1 MLVVGLL
8 ALGAVACGD
17 DEDEPQASPAPA
29 PGPAQASDA
38 CEPGRLALVTPGTL
52 TVGTDKPA
60 FPPYFEDDDP
70 TNGKGFESA
79 VAYAVAGKLGFA
91 KNDVKWTTVPFN
103 SSYAPGPKDFD
114 FDINQISITP
124 KRAERVDFSMPYYTA
139 PQAVVALKTSPA
151 ASATSLSELA
161 DAKLGVQIGTTSLDA
176 VTELIKP
183 TTQPQVFNDSNDTV
197 RALKTRLVDAI
208 VVDLPTAFFLTAAEI
223 PEAKITGQFAAPGG
237 DDWGLVLAKDSK
249 LTPRASTRRSITSAW
264 ASSSGSRTSGMGR
277 PGRRARAAIGAPA
290 ASPALATPACPRGA
304 HRRRAKRQLAVSAA
318 STVVVLGLLA
328 TLVLTS
334 EGLLMRAKMF
344 FNWDDFV
351 ESFPAVLDGVL
362 LDIKLFVVVE
372 AAVLVLGYRARAH
385 PTCSGCLPS
394 ASRGARRSSAAASCL
409 PGSASPGARTSTPT
423 GCPEGSSS
431 ALRSRARS

>member
-79 VAYAVAGKLGFA
+79 VAYAVADKLGFA

-249 LTPRASTRRSITSAW
+249 LTPCVDQALDDLKSMGELERITNEW
-264 ASSSGSRTSGMGR
+264 MG
-277 PGRRARAAIGAPA
+277 GQAGAPE
-290 ASPALATPACPRGA
+290 L
-304 HRRRAKRQLAVSAA
+304 Q
-318 STVVVLGLLA
+318 
-328 TLVLTS
+328 
-334 EGLLMRAKMF
+334 
-344 FNWDDFV
+344 
-351 ESFPAVLDGVL
+351 
-362 LDIKLFVVVE
+362 
-372 AAVLVLGYRARAH
+372 
-385 PTCSGCLPS
+385 
-394 ASRGARRSSAAASCL
+394 
-409 PGSASPGARTSTPT
+409 
-423 GCPEGSSS
+423 
-431 ALRSRARS
+431 